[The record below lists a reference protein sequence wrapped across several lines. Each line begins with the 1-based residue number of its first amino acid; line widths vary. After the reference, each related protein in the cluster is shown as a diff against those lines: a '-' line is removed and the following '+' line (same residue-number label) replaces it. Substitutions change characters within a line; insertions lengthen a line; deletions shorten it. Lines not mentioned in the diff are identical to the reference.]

1 MKNYTPDL
9 IHNIVLAGHGGC
21 GKTTLAEAMLHT
33 SRPTERLGRVDE
45 GNSIFDFDPEETTRK
60 ISIFSALAACEY
72 GGHKVNIIDTPG
84 YADFSGEV
92 KAGMRVADCALIVA
106 QAVAG
111 IEVGTDK
118 VWKYADE
125 AKLPRAIFITR
136 IKKEHSDFYTTLEQA
151 QEMFGHQ
158 AVAMTLPIGDQLEL
172 SGVVD
177 LARMKA
183 LTEGDGKS
191 AEGGIP
197 ADMAEKTKKFREK
210 LVEAVAESDDALM
223 EKYLGGE
230 PLSEAEVSEG
240 LKKGIAAGKIIPVFA
255 GDAYHLIGVKTL
267 MDAIANSFPAA
278 ANTSEVAATKAGGE
292 EQVNV
297 ACSDGG
303 QPLAFVFKTFIEPH
317 AGNLNFFRVYSG
329 FLETGQDLYNANDS
343 KSEKTGQLFHPLGK
357 ERTDTGRVTVG
368 DIGIAVKLKE
378 TGTGD
383 TLGPK
388 ANQLVLP
395 GISLPKP
402 SISEAIS
409 TKSKD
414 DDAKIGPALS
424 KLHEEDPT
432 FTYGFVPE
440 IRQTLINGLGEL
452 HLDIMVG
459 RLKRRFNIE
468 VNRIK
473 PRIPYRETITKTV
486 QSVEYKHKKQT
497 GGHGQYGHVIIRLE
511 PQPRGV
517 GFEFVD
523 EIVGGVIP
531 NNFIPSVEKGIRAAM
546 NEGAVAGYQ
555 IVDVKV
561 ALHFGS
567 YHDVDSSGTSFE
579 IAGSGALKKGML
591 EAGPVL
597 LEPVVKLEVA
607 TPEEY
612 AGQVMGDLN
621 SRRGRIQGMD
631 SAKGV
636 QVIKATV
643 PQAELYKYSTALRS
657 MTQGRGSFEME
668 FSHYEEVPY
677 EITQKIIAESKKE
690 KEEAKK

>member
-1 MKNYTPDL
+1 VKNYTPDL

-136 IKKEHSDFYTTLEQA
+136 IKKEHSDFYKTLEQA

>member
-1 MKNYTPDL
+1 VKNYTPDL

-33 SRPTERLGRVDE
+33 ARPNERLGRVDD
-45 GNSIFDFDPEETTRK
+45 GNSTFDFDPDETARK
-60 ISIFSALAACEY
+60 ISIYSALAACEH
-72 GGHKVNIIDTPG
+72 GGNKINIIDTPG
-84 YADFSGEV
+84 YADFAGDV
-92 KAGMRVADCALIVA
+92 RAGMRVADCALIVA

-118 VWKYADE
+118 VWRYAE
-125 AKLPRAIFITR
+125 EMKLPRAIFVTR
-136 IKKEHSDFYTTLEQA
+136 IKKEHSDFYKTLEQA

-158 AVAMTLPIGDQLEL
+158 AVAMTLPIGDQLNL
-172 SGVVD
+172 KGVVD

-183 LTEGDGKS
+183 LMEDGTKS
-191 AEGGIP
+191 SEAEIP
-197 ADMAEKTKKFREK
+197 ADMAEKAKKHREK

-230 PLSEAEVSEG
+230 ALSETEISEG
-240 LKKGIAAGKIIPVFA
+240 LKKGIAGGRVIPVFA
-255 GDAYHLIGVKTL
+255 GDGHQLVGVKPL
-267 MDAIANSFPAA
+267 MDAVVSYFPAA
-278 ANTSEVAATKAGGE
+278 SAQAEVVASKSGGD
-292 EQVNV
+292 EQVAV
-297 ACSDGG
+297 PCREDGT
-303 QPLAFVFKTFIEPH
+303 PLAFVFKTFIEPH

-329 FLETGQDLYNANDS
+329 YLETGQDLYNANDS
-343 KSEKTGQLFHPLGK
+343 KSEKVGQLFHPLGK
-357 ERTDTGRVTVG
+357 DRTDAGRVTVG

-383 TLGPK
+383 TLCPK

-395 GISLPKP
+395 GIILPKP

-409 TKSKD
+409 TKTKD
-414 DDAKIGPALS
+414 DDAKIGPALA

-473 PRIPYRETITKTV
+473 PRIAYRETITKTV

-497 GGHGQYGHVIIRLE
+497 GGHGQYGHVVIRLE

-531 NNFIPSVEKGIRAAM
+531 NNFIPSVEKGIKAAM
-546 NEGAVAGYQ
+546 NEGAVAGYH

-597 LEPVVKLEVA
+597 LEPLVKLEVA
-607 TPEEY
+607 APDEY

-631 SAKGV
+631 SGKGA

>member
-33 SRPTERLGRVDE
+33 ARPTERLGRVDE
-45 GNSIFDFDPEETTRK
+45 GNSLFDFDPEETARK
-60 ISIFSALAACEY
+60 ISIYSALAACEY
-72 GGHKVNIIDTPG
+72 GGHKINIIDTPG
-84 YADFSGEV
+84 YADFAGEV
-92 KAGMRVADCALIVA
+92 KAGMRAADCALIVA

-111 IEVGTDK
+111 VEVGTDK
-118 VWKYADE
+118 VWKFADE
-125 AKLPRAIFITR
+125 AKLPRAIFVTR
-136 IKKEHSDFYTTLEQA
+136 IKKEHSDFYKTLEQA
-151 QEMFGHQ
+151 QQIFGHQ
-158 AVAMTLPIGDQLEL
+158 AVAMTLPIGDQVDLK
-172 SGVVD
+172 GVVD
-177 LARMKA
+177 LVKMKA
-183 LTEGDGKS
+183 LMENEGKS
-191 AEGGIP
+191 TEAEIP
-197 ADMAEKTKKFREK
+197 ADLVDRAKKHREK
-210 LVEAVAESDDALM
+210 LVEAVAESDDSLM

-230 PLSEAEVSEG
+230 SLTDAEMAEG
-240 LKKGIAAGKIIPVFA
+240 LKKGIAAGRIIPIFA
-255 GDAYHLIGVKTL
+255 GDGYFLVGVKTL
-267 MDAIANSFPAA
+267 MDCIVGSFPTA
-278 ANTSEVAATKAGGE
+278 ANTAEVKAFRAGSE

-297 ACSDGG
+297 PCREEG

-329 FLETGQDLYNANDS
+329 YLETGQDLYNANDS
-343 KSEKTGQLFHPLGK
+343 KSEKIGQLFYPMGK
-357 ERTDTGRVTVG
+357 DRIDAGRVTVG

-383 TLGPK
+383 TLCPK

-414 DDAKIGPALS
+414 DDAKIGPALA

-432 FTYGFVPE
+432 FTFGYVPE

-497 GGHGQYGHVIIRLE
+497 GGHGQYGHVVIRLE
-511 PQPRGV
+511 PQPRGA

-567 YHDVDSSGTSFE
+567 YHEVDSSGTSFE
-579 IAGSGALKKGML
+579 IAGAGALKKGML

-607 TPEEY
+607 APEEY

-631 SAKGV
+631 SVKGV

>member
-1 MKNYTPDL
+1 MKTYSPDL

-21 GKTTLAEAMLHT
+21 GKTTLAEAMLHAAK
-33 SRPTERLGRVDE
+33 PTERLGRVDE
-45 GNSIFDFDPEETTRK
+45 GNSIFDFDPDETARK
-60 ISIFSALAACEY
+60 ISIYSALAFCEY
-72 GGHKVNIIDTPG
+72 QGHKINIIDTPG
-84 YADFSGEV
+84 YADFAGEV
-92 KAGMRVADCALIVA
+92 KAGLRVADCAIVVA
-106 QAVAG
+106 QAVSG
-111 IEVGTDK
+111 VEVGTDK

-125 AKLPRAIFITR
+125 IGLPRAIFVTR
-136 IKKEHSDFYTTLEQA
+136 IKKEHSDFYKTLEQA
-151 QEMFGHQ
+151 QEAFGHQ
-158 AVAMTLPIGDQLEL
+158 VVAMTLPLGDQLDL
-172 SGVVD
+172 RGVVD
-177 LARMKA
+177 LSKMKA
-183 LTEGDGKS
+183 YLLGEAQPG
-191 AEGGIP
+191 EIP
-197 ADMAEKTKKFREK
+197 ADMAEKSKKYREK
-210 LVEAVAESDDALM
+210 LVEAVAESDAALM

-230 PLSEAEVSEG
+230 ALSEAEIAEG
-240 LKKGIAAGKIIPVFA
+240 LKKGIAGGRIIPVFA
-255 GDAYHLIGVKTL
+255 GDGYHLIGIQPL
-267 MDAIANSFPAA
+267 MEAIVSSFPAA
-278 ANTSEVAATKAGGE
+278 SYTQEVAATKSGSQE
-292 EQVNV
+292 TV
-297 ACSDGG
+297 ALPCREDGS
-303 QPLAFVFKTFIEPH
+303 PLAFFFKTYIEPH

-329 FLETGQDLYNANDS
+329 FLETGQDLYNASNS
-343 KSEKTGQLFHPLGK
+343 KSEKVGQLFYPAGK
-357 ERTDTGRVTVG
+357 ERVEAARVTVG
-368 DIGIAVKLKE
+368 DIGIAETVKE

-383 TLGPK
+383 TLGTK
-388 ANQLVLP
+388 ANQLLLP
-395 GISLPKP
+395 GINLPRP
-402 SISEAIS
+402 SISEAIT

-414 DDAKIGPALS
+414 DDAKIGPALA

-432 FTYGFVPE
+432 FTYGYVPE

-486 QSVEYKHKKQT
+486 PSVEYKHKKQT
-497 GGHGQYGHVIIRLE
+497 GGHGQYGHVVIRLE
-511 PQPRGV
+511 PLPRGG

-531 NNFIPSVEKGIRAAM
+531 SNFIPSVEKGIRAAM
-546 NEGAVAGYQ
+546 NEGAVAGYP
-555 IVDVKV
+555 IVDVRI

-567 YHDVDSSGTSFE
+567 YHEVDSSGTSFE
-579 IAGSGALKKGML
+579 IAGSGALKKGVL

-597 LEPVVKLEVA
+597 LEPVVKLEVS

-621 SRRGRIQGMD
+621 SRRGRIMGMD

-677 EITQKIIAESKKE
+677 EIAQKIIAESKKE
-690 KEEAKK
+690 KEEAKR